1 MQELVVHRPHE
12 ARVEIPGMWDL
23 NKEARAALG
32 RRGEVC
38 WRKQGSEGGRRVH
51 RHQCVCGEWR
61 GEQKPR
67 ASMGRRPVGLLS
79 LPRVIL
85 PSDRQQAGGGTELG

>member
-1 MQELVVHRPHE
+1 MAGGYIGTSAFVGSQ
-12 ARVEIPGMWDL
+12 G
-23 NKEARAALG
+23 AAY
-32 RRGEVC
+32 
-38 WRKQGSEGGRRVH
+38 EG
-51 RHQCVCGEWR
+51 WR

-85 PSDRQQAGGGTELG
+85 PSDRQQAGGGTEPG